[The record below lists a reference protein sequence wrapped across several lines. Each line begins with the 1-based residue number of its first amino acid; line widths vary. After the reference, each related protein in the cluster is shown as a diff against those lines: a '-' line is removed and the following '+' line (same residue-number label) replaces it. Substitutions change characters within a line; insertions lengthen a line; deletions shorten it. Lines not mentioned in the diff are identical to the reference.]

1 MKPPSPGMDA
11 YALIDELYQALL
23 DMDRFPDIYAAL
35 TAHLDGAV
43 LNQRLEQFQHLQPHL
58 QRAAQMVDRV
68 RSQTDS
74 AAASVLAD
82 ESVFGLIINAE
93 AEIEQSTREARRR
106 LGVRPQRLCDLPL
119 EAEAQRKARQWL
131 RGLRLAGSTPRP
143 LVLSSAD
150 QAGAR
155 RHWLAFMPLPAQE
168 GQSRGL
174 VRMTDLG
181 WSPEISRM
189 LTAAYQ
195 LTEAEI
201 AVTRALFEGDSAAAI
216 SSRRGRSL
224 HTVRTQIKHILAKT
238 QCENQAALV
247 QLVTCVMFLCSGPAQ
262 TGLPTQAA
270 ATKAR
275 AASTQQW
282 SDMRLADGRTLS
294 YVVQGAASGRPCIF
308 FNGGILSPELPPAW
322 VERLAMVGVCVI
334 GVARPGYGRST
345 PRADSQPMTAIADDT
360 VALLDHLG
368 LGPAMLMGMMI
379 GAMHAHYCAQA
390 HPQRFRGLVL
400 AAGALPWNGGE
411 RLGALPANHRIWGMT
426 AKHTP
431 HLVTPIAHLANKF
444 VLGGRE
450 DRILDMAFGHV
461 AVDREWMQKEQH
473 ADFFRDSIRFWAE
486 APATSFSREL
496 EAQVSDWAPST
507 RHGLPMRIIHG
518 DQDLAAP
525 LSAVQ
530 AFYAQHP
537 NTQVQAVSGAGQL
550 LLYSHPEAV
559 LDALDVLC

>member
-1 MKPPSPGMDA
+1 MDA

-43 LNQRLEQFQHLQPHL
+43 LHHRLEQLQHLQPHL
-58 QRAAQMVDRV
+58 KRAAQMVDRV
-68 RSQTDS
+68 RSVSDS
-74 AAASVLAD
+74 AAVSAMAD
-82 ESVFGLIINAE
+82 ESVFGLVINTDAD
-93 AEIEQSTREARRR
+93 IEHSTREARRR
-106 LGVRPQRLCDLPL
+106 LGLRPQTLRDLPL
-119 EAEAQRKARQWL
+119 DAEAQAKARQWL
-131 RGLRLAGSTPRP
+131 RSLSLAGPAPRP

-150 QAGAR
+150 EKGTH
-155 RHWLAFMPLPAQE
+155 RHWLAFMPLPVQDAE
-168 GQSRGL
+168 TKAL

-181 WSPEISRM
+181 WTPEISRM
-189 LTAAYQ
+189 LAAAYQ

-201 AVTRALFEGDSAAAI
+201 AVTRALFEGDSAAEV
-216 SSRRGRSL
+216 SSRRDRSL

-247 QLVTCVMFLCSGPAQ
+247 QMVTCVMFLCSGPAQ
-262 TGLPTQAA
+262 AGLPSTPAL
-270 ATKAR
+270 TKAR
-275 AASTQQW
+275 ASSTSQW
-282 SDMRLADGRTLS
+282 SEMRLPDGRNLS
-294 YVVQGAASGRPCIF
+294 YVVQGAPSGRPCLF
-308 FNGGILSPELPPAW
+308 FNAGIFSPELPVSW
-322 VERLAMVGVCVI
+322 VRRLAEIGVCVI
-334 GVARPGYGRST
+334 GLARPGYGRSS
-345 PRADSQPMTAIADDT
+345 PRADNQPMTAIADDV

-368 LGPAMLMGMMI
+368 VEQALLMGMMI

-390 HPQRFRGLVL
+390 HPQRFRGLL
-400 AAGALPWNGGE
+400 AVAGALPWNGGE

-461 AVDREWMQKEQH
+461 AVDRELVLQPQY
-473 ADFFRDSIRFWAE
+473 AAFFRDSIRFWAE

-496 EAQVSDWAPST
+496 EAQVSDWTPST
-507 RHGLPMRIIHG
+507 QHGLPMRIIHG

-525 LSAVQ
+525 LQAVQ
-530 AFYAQHP
+530 AFYAEHAT
-537 NTQVQAVSGAGQL
+537 TQVSAVSGAGQL
-550 LLYSHPEAV
+550 LLYSHPEIV
-559 LDALDVLC
+559 LSALDSSC